1 VLVKGSAA
9 LERLATV
16 DTFAFDKTGT
26 LTQGRPSVGDIHPQG
41 DLTADDVLQLAAIAE
56 RRSEHVLAR
65 VLVEAAEQR
74 FRGLPAPYEFAAEP
88 GAGVTATIRSS
99 ALRDIAGG
107 RWSDEATPREVR
119 LLVGNRQQLTSHE
132 ISIAAELLT
141 HAEQMTQAGQTV
153 LFVAVEAAC
162 VGVIGVRDAMRTES
176 GAVLA
181 MLRRL
186 GLERFALLTGD
197 RTPPTTAV
205 VRELGAMAHVATE
218 QSPADKTAWITAQQ
232 AAGHRVAMVGDG
244 VNDAPA
250 LAAADVGIVVGRPGA
265 DLAAEAGDI
274 LLLGDPLRTLPGL
287 LMLAR
292 ALVQN
297 IQTSIV
303 LFAGGMNGLGVLAS
317 AMGWMDPVAAALFHE
332 FASLAVMINAM
343 RLLWFREPAAD
354 PAVATTSNWTVGWDD
369 LAAWLSPSTW
379 VYVLI
384 ARWRLGAQLLA
395 CGFALVW
402 LCSQLVL
409 LRSDEQ
415 ALVTRF
421 GRYHETLS
429 PGWHWRWPRPF
440 EAVYRTRPDEL
451 RSVALGYR
459 STGRTADGEPD
470 VIEWTDDHERAGHA
484 AQPAESLFL
493 TADEVLVD
501 VTADVQYRVS
511 DFQAFVFRGGTG
523 VEELIRSHLESA
535 LRGLAATSPL
545 DDWLTERRR
554 ELEQETQDALQ
565 RDLDRLQIGV
575 AIVDLQLLDV
585 HPPRAVVG
593 DYRAVSDALEE
604 QELLRNQAEAA
615 ATRTILGAIG
625 EPAWERWKQLD
636 PRAEGLSGDVWAEI
650 AKPQASLLAGSA
662 AETIA
667 ASAVTAAEHRA
678 QSRSRTSRL
687 KQLGAVS
694 AVSPEL
700 TWSGLY
706 WRSITPLLSNRPLTI
721 VDPRAVKQ
729 QHWWL
734 NDATPQFVPVQLP
747 SLE

>member
-1 VLVKGSAA
+1 
-9 LERLATV
+9 
-16 DTFAFDKTGT
+16 
-26 LTQGRPSVGDIHPQG
+26 DIFPYG

-65 VLVEAAEQR
+65 ILVDAAEQR

-107 RWSDEATPREVR
+107 LCSSDETPREVR
-119 LLVGNRQQLTSHE
+119 LIVGNRQQLAAHDV
-132 ISIAAELLT
+132 SIAADMAAT
-141 HAEQMTQAGQTV
+141 AEQMTQAGQTV
-153 LFVAVEAAC
+153 LFVAVEVQC
-162 VGVIGVRDAMRTES
+162 VGVIGVRDAVRTES

-181 MLRRL
+181 SLRRL

-205 VRELGAMAHVATE
+205 VRELGALAHVATE

-287 LMLAR
+287 LSLAR

-343 RLLWFREPAAD
+343 RLLWFREPATD
-354 PAVATTSNWTVGWDD
+354 PASATTSNWTVGWDD
-369 LAAWLSPSTW
+369 VAGWLSPSKW
-379 VYVLI
+379 VYLLI
-384 ARWRLGAQLLA
+384 ARWRLGTQLLA
-395 CGFALVW
+395 CGFVLFW
-402 LCSQLVL
+402 LGSQLVL
-409 LRSDEQ
+409 LGSDEQ

-429 PGWHWRWPRPF
+429 PGWHWRWPWPF

-459 STGRTADGEPD
+459 STGRPANSEPD
-470 VIEWTDDHERAGHA
+470 VIEWTDDHDPAGHA
-484 AQPAESLFL
+484 SQPVESLFL

-511 DFQAFVFRGGTG
+511 DLPAFVFRGGSG
-523 VEELIRSHLESA
+523 VDELIRSHLESA

-554 ELEQETQDALQ
+554 ELEQATQEALQ

-575 AIVDLQLLDV
+575 AIVDVQLLDV

-593 DYRAVSDALEE
+593 DYRSVSDALEE
-604 QELLRNQAEAA
+604 QELLKNRAEAE
-615 ATRTILGAIG
+615 ATRTILSAIG

-636 PRAEGLSGDVWAEI
+636 PKAEGLSGEVWTEI
-650 AKPQASLLAGSA
+650 AKPQASGLPLLAGLGAERISA
-662 AETIA
+662 A
-667 ASAVTAAEHRA
+667 AVTAAEQRA

-687 KQLGAVS
+687 EQLGAL
-694 AVSPEL
+694 SPEL

-734 NDATPQFVPVQLP
+734 NDATPQFVPLELP
-747 SLE
+747 PMRSSGMDVE